1 MSTMSYVFMGLMV
14 FPLVLFLIWLIKQNK
29 KKTYLAMILLAI
41 GIIAASFVIIKY
53 DSSFRL
59 PDNHIEE
66 SK

>member
-1 MSTMSYVFMGLMV
+1 MSYVFMGLMV